1 MILFLI
7 FIGLFVLS
15 LVSLIIFCIIDNKSR
30 YYCDVDGF
38 KLVSAALLI
47 LSVLVVSLMGI
58 GTIDNHRD
66 RTFELLEAER
76 LDLVSTYNEIKDS
89 GVADNNVV
97 VGKILEYNE
106 KVRKKK
112 YDANNPW
119 TSWFYD
125 ADKVSNLKLIELG
138 D

>member
-15 LVSLIIFCIIDNKSR
+15 LVSLIIFCIIDNKC
-30 YYCDVDGF
+30 YCCWDVYGF
-38 KLVSAALLI
+38 KTISTILLI
-47 LSVLVVSLMGI
+47 GFVVVISLMGI
-58 GTIDNHRD
+58 GTIDGHRD
-66 RTFELLEAER
+66 RTYELLEAER
-76 LDLVSTYNEIKDS
+76 LDIVSTYNEIKDS

-125 ADKVSNLKLIELG
+125 AEKVSNLKLIELG

>member
-7 FIGLFVLS
+7 FIVLFALS
-15 LVSLIIFCIIDNKSR
+15 LLSFIIFCIIGIRHDTS
-30 YYCDVDGF
+30 DF
-38 KLVSAALLI
+38 KIISIALLI
-47 LSVLVVSLMGI
+47 FSILVLSLMGI

-76 LDLVSTYNEIKDS
+76 VDLVTTYNKIEYS
-89 GVADNNVV
+89 GVANNNVV
-97 VGKILEYNE
+97 IDKILEYNE

-119 TSWFYD
+119 TNWFFD
-125 ADKVSNLKLIELG
+125 KDKVNNLQLIELG